1 VVKDEAEAG
10 RSPPRRPALRPKTC
24 PYETGDVCYTTFTM
38 LKTHSCGEL
47 RLTHDGETVSLAG
60 WVHRRRDHGG
70 LIFIDLRDHDGLV
83 QTVFNP
89 QENAGAY
96 AVADSCRGEYV
107 LLAKGAVARR
117 PKGTENASLPTGQI
131 EVRVSE
137 ARVLNPA
144 KTPPFYITE
153 ETEVEE
159 LLRLKY
165 RYLDLRRET
174 MHQNIVT
181 RHRVVKFIRDFLSER
196 GFTEIETPLLTAPTP
211 EGARDYLVP
220 SRVHAGHFYALPQSP
235 QQFKQLLMVA
245 GFERY
250 FQIARC
256 LRDEDLR
263 ADRQPEHTQ
272 LDLEMSFVSD
282 EEDIFRLTEEL
293 YYSLAQ
299 TLFSDRPI
307 QEHPFPRMTYEE
319 SVRRFGSDKPDLRY
333 GLELVDFSEALRET
347 EFAVFRQVLASG
359 GLVRGLC
366 VPDGAAFSR
375 KQTDDMTTF
384 VQQYGAK
391 GLVSMAFLGEGSIES
406 LVEEEIRSPVA
417 KYFSVEQAKG
427 MARVAGA
434 KRGDMLLLVADRPSV
449 ANRALDGLR
458 RELAE
463 RLEIYDPNVLA
474 FAFLKDVP
482 LFEWSDTENRWV
494 SMHHPFTSP
503 REEDLPLIDSDPGR
517 VRSHAYDLVCN
528 GWELFSGSIRIHQR
542 DVQEKMFAVLGIS
555 AEEARSKFGHMLEAF
570 EFGAPPHAG
579 IGAGIDRLMAVLTG
593 QPDIR
598 EVIAFP
604 KTKSASEPL
613 TGAPTTVSPEQ
624 LRELHLAVTKV
635 EEEDER
641 PASR

>member
-1 VVKDEAEAG
+1 
-10 RSPPRRPALRPKTC
+10 
-24 PYETGDVCYTTFTM
+24 M

-47 RLTHDGETVSLAG
+47 RPKHEGETVSLAG

-83 QTVFNP
+83 QSVFNP
-89 QENAGAY
+89 QENADAY

-107 LLAKGAVARR
+107 VVAKGTVARR
-117 PKGTENASLPTGQI
+117 PEGTENASLPTGEI

-137 ARVLNPA
+137 AQVLNPA

-181 RHRVVKFIRDFLSER
+181 RHRVVKFIRDFLNER

-299 TLFSDRPI
+299 ALFPQRPI
-307 QEHPFPRMTYEE
+307 REHPFPRITYEE
-319 SVRRFGSDKPDLRY
+319 SMRRFGSDKPDVRY
-333 GLELVDFSEALRET
+333 GLELSDFNEALRDT
-347 EFAVFRQVLASG
+347 EFAVFWQVLASG

-366 VPDGAAFSR
+366 VPGGAEFSR
-375 KQTDDMTTF
+375 KQTDDLTTF
-384 VQQYGAK
+384 VQQFGAK
-391 GLVSMAFLGEGSIES
+391 GLVSMAFLGEGSIGS
-406 LVEEEIRSPVA
+406 LAEEEIRSPVA
-417 KYFSVEQAKG
+417 KYFTVEQAKE
-427 MARVAGA
+427 MARIAGA
-434 KRGDMLLLVADRPSV
+434 KRGDMLLLIADRPSV

-458 RELAE
+458 RELAD
-463 RLEIYDPNVLA
+463 RLQLYDPNILA

-482 LFEWSDTENRWV
+482 LFEWSETENRWV

-517 VRSHAYDLVCN
+517 VRSRAYDLVCN
-528 GWELFSGSIRIHQR
+528 GWELFSGSIRIHRR
-542 DVQEKMFAVLGIS
+542 DLQEKVFAMLGIS
-555 AEEARSKFGHMLEAF
+555 AEEARRKFGHMLEAF
-570 EFGAPPHAG
+570 EYGAPPHGG

-624 LRELHLAVTKV
+624 LRELHIAVT
-635 EEEDER
+635 EIEPD
-641 PASR
+641 

>member
-1 VVKDEAEAG
+1 
-10 RSPPRRPALRPKTC
+10 
-24 PYETGDVCYTTFTM
+24 M

-47 RLTHDGETVSLAG
+47 RPKHEGETVSLAG

-83 QTVFNP
+83 QSVFNP
-89 QENAGAY
+89 RENADAY
-96 AVADSCRGEYV
+96 VVADSCRGEYV
-107 LLAKGAVARR
+107 VVAKGTVARR
-117 PKGTENASLPTGQI
+117 PEGTENASLPTGEI

-137 ARVLNPA
+137 AQVLNPA

-181 RHRVVKFIRDFLSER
+181 RHRVVKFIRDFLNER

-299 TLFSDRPI
+299 ALFPQRPI
-307 QEHPFPRMTYEE
+307 REHPFPRMTYEE
-319 SVRRFGSDKPDLRY
+319 SMRRFGSDKPDVRY
-333 GLELVDFSEALRET
+333 GLELSDFNEALRDT
-347 EFAVFRQVLASG
+347 EFAVFWQVLASG

-366 VPDGAAFSR
+366 VPGGAEFSR
-375 KQTDDMTTF
+375 KQTDDLTTF
-384 VQQYGAK
+384 VQQFGAK
-391 GLVSMAFLGEGSIES
+391 GLVSMAFLGEGSIGS
-406 LVEEEIRSPVA
+406 LAEEEIRSPVA
-417 KYFSVEQAKG
+417 KYFTVEQAKE
-427 MARVAGA
+427 MARIAGA
-434 KRGDMLLLVADRPSV
+434 KRGDMLLLIADRPSV

-458 RELAE
+458 RELAD
-463 RLEIYDPNVLA
+463 RLQLYDPNILA

-482 LFEWSDTENRWV
+482 LFEWSETENRWV

-517 VRSHAYDLVCN
+517 VRSRAYDLVCN
-528 GWELFSGSIRIHQR
+528 GWELFSGSIRIHRR
-542 DVQEKMFAVLGIS
+542 DLQEKVFAMLGIS
-555 AEEARSKFGHMLEAF
+555 AEEARRKFGHMLEAF
-570 EFGAPPHAG
+570 EYGAPPHAG
-579 IGAGIDRLMAVLTG
+579 IGAGIDRLLAVLTG

-624 LRELHLAVTKV
+624 LRELHIAVT
-635 EEEDER
+635 EIEPD
-641 PASR
+641 

>member
-1 VVKDEAEAG
+1 
-10 RSPPRRPALRPKTC
+10 
-24 PYETGDVCYTTFTM
+24 M

-47 RLTHDGETVSLAG
+47 RPSHEGETVALAG

-89 QENAGAY
+89 KEAADAY

-107 LLAKGAVARR
+107 LLAKGTVARR
-117 PKGTENASLPTGQI
+117 PQGTENAQLPTGEI

-137 ARVLNPA
+137 AGVLNA
-144 KTPPFYITE
+144 SKTPPFYITD

-181 RHRVVKFIRDFLSER
+181 RHRVVKFIRDFLCER

-220 SRVHAGHFYALPQSP
+220 SRIHAGHFYALPQSP

-272 LDLEMSFVSD
+272 LDLELSFVSE

-299 TLFSDRPI
+299 AIVPERPV
-307 QEHPFPRMTYEE
+307 QQHPFPRMTYEE

-333 GLELVDFSEALRET
+333 GLELTDFSGALRDT
-347 EFAVFRQVLASG
+347 EFSVFRQVLTSG
-359 GLVRGLC
+359 GMVRGLC
-366 VPDGAAFSR
+366 VPGGAAFSR
-375 KQTDDMTTF
+375 KQTDDLTTF

-391 GLVSMAFLGEGSIES
+391 GLVSMAFLGEGTIDS
-406 LVEEEIRSPVA
+406 LAEEDVRSPVA
-417 KYFSVEQAKG
+417 KYFTVEQAKE
-427 MARVAGA
+427 MVRAAGA
-434 KRGDMLLLVADRPSV
+434 ERGDMLLMVADKKNV
-449 ANRALDGLR
+449 ANRALDALR
-458 RELAE
+458 RELAD
-463 RLEIYDPNVLA
+463 RLELYDPSVLA
-474 FAFLKDVP
+474 FAFIREYP
-482 LFEWSDTENRWV
+482 LLEWSDTEERWMSV
-494 SMHHPFTSP
+494 HHPFTSP
-503 REEDLPLIDSDPGR
+503 YLEDLEFIESEPGR

-528 GWELFSGSIRIHQR
+528 GWELFSGSIRIHRR
-542 DVQEKMFAVLGIS
+542 DVQERMFSALGIS
-555 AEEARSKFGHMLEAF
+555 PEEAKRKFGHMLEAF
-570 EFGAPPHAG
+570 EYGAPPHAG

-613 TGAPTTVSPEQ
+613 TGAPTTVPEQ
-624 LRELHLAVTKV
+624 QLNELHIAVTET
-635 EEEDER
+635 EEE
-641 PASR
+641 PA

>member
-1 VVKDEAEAG
+1 
-10 RSPPRRPALRPKTC
+10 
-24 PYETGDVCYTTFTM
+24 M

-47 RLTHDGETVSLAG
+47 RPSHEGHTVSLAG

-89 QENAGAY
+89 QENADAY
-96 AVADSCRGEYV
+96 SVADSCRGEYV
-107 LLAKGAVARR
+107 ILAKGTVARR
-117 PKGTENASLPTGQI
+117 PNGTENASLPTGEI

-137 ARVLNPA
+137 AQVLNPA

-220 SRVHAGHFYALPQSP
+220 SRIHAGHFYALPQSP

-282 EEDIFRLTEEL
+282 EEDIFGLTEEL
-293 YYSLAQ
+293 YYSLAR
-299 TLFSDRPI
+299 TLFPDRPV
-307 QEHPFPRMTYEE
+307 QQHPFPRMTYEE
-319 SVRRFGSDKPDLRY
+319 SIRRFGSDKPDVRY
-333 GLELVDFSEALRET
+333 GLELSDFSEVLRGT
-347 EFAVFRQVLASG
+347 EFTVFRQVLASG
-359 GLVRGLC
+359 GQVHGLC
-366 VPDGAAFSR
+366 VPNGAEFSR
-375 KQTDDMTTF
+375 KQTDDLTTF
-384 VQQYGAK
+384 VQQFGAK
-391 GLVSMAFLGEGSIES
+391 GLVSMAFLGEGSIDS
-406 LVEEEIRSPVA
+406 LVEQEVRSPVA
-417 KYFSVEQAKG
+417 KYFTVEQARE

-434 KRGDMLLLVADRPSV
+434 KRGDMLLLVADKPSV

-458 RELAE
+458 RELAD
-463 RLEIYDPNVLA
+463 RLELYDPKVLA
-474 FAFLKDVP
+474 FAFVKEYP
-482 LFEWSDTENRWV
+482 LLEWSDTEDRWV

-503 REEDLPLIDSDPGR
+503 REEDLPLIESDPGR
-517 VRSHAYDLVCN
+517 VRSRSYDLVCN
-528 GWELFSGSIRIHQR
+528 GWELFSGSIRIHRR
-542 DVQEKMFAVLGIS
+542 DLQEKVFAMLGIS
-555 AEEARSKFGHMLEAF
+555 LEEARRKFGHMLEAF
-570 EFGAPPHAG
+570 EYGAPPHAG
-579 IGAGIDRLMAVLTG
+579 IGAGIDRLLAVLLG

-624 LRELHLAVTKV
+624 LRELHIAVTEV
-635 EEEDER
+635 EEDER
-641 PASR
+641 SAGQ

>member
-1 VVKDEAEAG
+1 
-10 RSPPRRPALRPKTC
+10 
-24 PYETGDVCYTTFTM
+24 M

-47 RLTHDGETVSLAG
+47 RPSHEGETVALAG

-89 QENAGAY
+89 QDNADAY

-107 LLAKGAVARR
+107 LLAKGTVARR
-117 PKGTENASLPTGQI
+117 PKGTENSSLPTGEI

-153 ETEVEE
+153 DTEVEE

-174 MHQNIVT
+174 MHQNIVI

-272 LDLEMSFVSD
+272 LDLELSFVSE

-299 TLFSDRPI
+299 AIVPERPV
-307 QEHPFPRMTYEE
+307 QQHPFPRMTYEE

-333 GLELVDFSEALRET
+333 GLELT
-347 EFAVFRQVLASG
+347 
-359 GLVRGLC
+359 
-366 VPDGAAFSR
+366 AFSR
-375 KQTDDMTTF
+375 KQTDDLTTF

-391 GLVSMAFLGEGSIES
+391 GLVSMAFLGEGTIDS
-406 LVEEEIRSPVA
+406 LAEEDVRSPVA
-417 KYFSVEQAKG
+417 KYFTVEQAKE
-427 MARVAGA
+427 MARAAGA
-434 KRGDMLLLVADRPSV
+434 ERGDMLLMVADKKNV
-449 ANRALDGLR
+449 ANRALDALR
-458 RELAE
+458 RELAD
-463 RLEIYDPNVLA
+463 RLELYDPSVLA
-474 FAFLKDVP
+474 FAFIREYP
-482 LFEWSDTENRWV
+482 LLEWSDTEERWMSV
-494 SMHHPFTSP
+494 HHPFTSP
-503 REEDLPLIDSDPGR
+503 YLEDLEFIESEPGR

-528 GWELFSGSIRIHQR
+528 GWELFSGSIRIHRR
-542 DVQEKMFAVLGIS
+542 DVQERMFSALGIS
-555 AEEARSKFGHMLEAF
+555 PEEAKRKFGHMLEAF
-570 EFGAPPHAG
+570 EYGAPPHAG

-604 KTKSASEPL
+604 KTKSASETL
-613 TGAPTTVSPEQ
+613 TGAPTTVPEQ
-624 LRELHLAVTKV
+624 QLNELHIAVTET
-635 EEEDER
+635 EEE
-641 PASR
+641 PA